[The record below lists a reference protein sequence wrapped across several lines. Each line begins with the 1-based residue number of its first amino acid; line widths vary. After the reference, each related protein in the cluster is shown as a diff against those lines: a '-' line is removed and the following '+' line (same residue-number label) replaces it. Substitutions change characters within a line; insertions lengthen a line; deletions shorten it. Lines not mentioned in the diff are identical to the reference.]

1 MKSGKH
7 YHYKSEEYFHLTKCS
22 VPLGFLEARSCTGES
37 EDGAR
42 YGMKNTTKPCQTWV
56 LLGSDEQAF
65 QSHLLI
71 PDGWRSLNIK
81 KGALKHPTKVTKNGK
96 LICSQNHLL
105 NSSDVR
111 HIRLPS
117 NATGNPSEANFYIPQ
132 DVILAIKNS
141 NCETRPTSDMKT
153 WIPGWLRIDL
163 ADYNTYMTGVVE
175 HPIHPKV
182 LAKCCEEALLYTFT
196 CWKRRLLYFTQP
208 LLFVWDFMA
217 TTVRLLQAT
226 LPTISNTWSLQGS
239 CTSSLCQLDKVLD
252 TSVMPAPN
260 TQPKAWRN
268 RILKVRSPKMQS
280 FLHAANPSPIAKKT
294 MAFFGTS
301 WSRTANLCPKTISVF
316 FPKKDL

>member
-1 MKSGKH
+1 M
-7 YHYKSEEYFHLTKCS
+7 
-22 VPLGFLEARSCTGES
+22 
-37 EDGAR
+37 
-42 YGMKNTTKPCQTWV
+42 
-56 LLGSDEQAF
+56 
-65 QSHLLI
+65 
-71 PDGWRSLNIK
+71 
-81 KGALKHPTKVTKNGK
+81 
-96 LICSQNHLL
+96 
-105 NSSDVR
+105 
-111 HIRLPS
+111 
-117 NATGNPSEANFYIPQ
+117 
-132 DVILAIKNS
+132 
-141 NCETRPTSDMKT
+141 
-153 WIPGWLRIDL
+153 RIDL